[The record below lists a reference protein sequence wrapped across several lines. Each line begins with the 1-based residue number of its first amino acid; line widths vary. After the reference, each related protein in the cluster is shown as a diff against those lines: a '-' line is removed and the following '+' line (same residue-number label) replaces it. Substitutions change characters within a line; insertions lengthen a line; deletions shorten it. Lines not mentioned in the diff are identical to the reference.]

1 MARVTQQKPARRN
14 AAAGST
20 RGAQTAKNR
29 RQKVFIEADSKGDKL
44 RSVVRPAGMTVRG
57 PPAHPRNQISFRAE
71 PPPGYTFIPA
81 GNPQLTN
88 ALKEFSRK
96 EQRKIHQVS
105 VGPLTRMTVMADC
118 LQTTPHASR
127 HELSREVH
135 RVGYHFPTDIVAKV
149 CAHYGVRLTSGGR
162 VINENDSNGQIV
174 MRVYQKGQLV
184 LDEKVQD
191 QVTINT
197 DAKETIKDLFP
208 KIPDNDLY
216 QIIKTAFQLGD
227 GKVGTADEIPLV
239 RRAQL
244 SVVAHIRHTYTSYDR
259 LLRRLPYNEA
269 RHQVEEETL
278 KKLVEW
284 RGDDDNKADDSRRA
298 AVNDLVRD
306 VVVISDDDDSNSDA
320 EDGERIQQ
328 DTLRVEELPSDAY
341 APQVNRASPSRGLM
355 YEEASAGYR
364 FVPQVARRARLTD
377 AEIDA
382 HRLAMWDRATLAYR
396 TRKPEPESHYERTYI
411 GRASPMVR
419 TLVPLDPPAGS
430 VIRRD
435 YLGPSEP
442 PLSRDYEVGHCLE
455 DFFLTFSPSLNALPP
470 LFRVFVLTCD
480 RCYRPPDPCR
490 REFMSP
496 QTVEDTSVLTPN
508 PRLSG
513 P

>member
-29 RQKVFIEADSKGDKL
+29 RTQKVVLESDSQGNKL
-44 RSVVRPAGMTVRG
+44 RSV
-57 PPAHPRNQISFRAE
+57 ISFRAE
-71 PPPGYTFIPA
+71 PPPGYTFITA

-88 ALKEFSRK
+88 ALKDFARK
-96 EQRKIHQVS
+96 DNRKIHQVS
-105 VGPLTRMTVMADC
+105 
-118 LQTTPHASR
+118 TTPHASR

-149 CAHYGVRLTSGGR
+149 CARYGIRLTRGGR
-162 VINENDSNGQIV
+162 VINENNSNCQIV

-269 RHQVEEETL
+269 RHQVEE
-278 KKLVEW
+278 
-284 RGDDDNKADDSRRA
+284 N
-298 AVNDLVRD
+298 
-306 VVVISDDDDSNSDA
+306 
-320 EDGERIQQ
+320 
-328 DTLRVEELPSDAY
+328 P
-341 APQVNRASPSRGLM
+341 
-355 YEEASAGYR
+355 
-364 FVPQVARRARLTD
+364 
-377 AEIDA
+377 
-382 HRLAMWDRATLAYR
+382 
-396 TRKPEPESHYERTYI
+396 
-411 GRASPMVR
+411 GRS
-419 TLVPLDPPAGS
+419 
-430 VIRRD
+430 
-435 YLGPSEP
+435 
-442 PLSRDYEVGHCLE
+442 
-455 DFFLTFSPSLNALPP
+455 
-470 LFRVFVLTCD
+470 
-480 RCYRPPDPCR
+480 
-490 REFMSP
+490 
-496 QTVEDTSVLTPN
+496 
-508 PRLSG
+508 
-513 P
+513 